1 MSYQL
6 VLVLLL
12 TSFIS
17 LSTFAGECPA
27 LFPGSDSRAEWRL
40 SNRQPS
46 RAVAVVVHGLNINP
60 GKMRTIENALLADR
74 IDVLHV
80 SLSGHNNNINI
91 FRRVSAKMWE
101 RDTLRAYCL
110 ASQRA
115 DKYNM
120 PIYYVGFSLGGV
132 MGVAIANKYENV
144 HFDKMALFA
153 PALSIRRANF
163 LTRLLNSLNPL
174 ALIPNVMNRDYYAS
188 ALGTPVS
195 AYKATL
201 DVSAYLAHHTNRN
214 RVNTSTLLFYDKRDE
229 LISPTGT
236 FAYMREHRLTNWK
249 TYQVQKRP
257 FSRASMFHHIMIDPA
272 SVGQKKWADMKSA
285 LLKHFDE

>member
-12 TSFIS
+12 TSLIS
-17 LSTFAGECPA
+17 LPTFAGSCPA
-27 LFPGSDSRAEWRL
+27 LMPGSDSRAEWRL

-46 RAVAVVVHGLNINP
+46 RAVAIVVHGLNINP
-60 GKMRTIENALLADR
+60 GKMRTIENALLGDR

-91 FRRVSAKMWE
+91 FKRVSAKMWE

-115 DKYNM
+115 NKYSI
-120 PIYYVGFSLGGV
+120 PVFYVGFSLGGV
-132 MGVAIANKYENV
+132 MGVAISSKYEKV

-201 DVSAYLAHHTNRN
+201 DTSAYLAKHTNRN
-214 RVNTSTLLFYDKRDE
+214 RINTSTLLFYDRRDE

-236 FAYMREHRLTNWK
+236 FEYMRAHRLTNWK
-249 TYQVQKRP
+249 TYQVEKRP
-257 FSRASMFHHIMIDPA
+257 FSRASRFHHIMIDPA
-272 SVGQKKWADMKSA
+272 SVGEKKWADMKSA
-285 LLKHFDE
+285 LLKHFED